1 MDGESLG
8 SSEERCKELALL
20 LHLEAESSQLNR
32 ESGSYSTM
40 PKWTKPYL
48 QPQVWLKPQAQW
60 CLSHTQGT

>member
-40 PKWTKPYL
+40 PK
-48 QPQVWLKPQAQW
+48 
-60 CLSHTQGT
+60 